1 MVSEV
6 STVRDFK
13 APQWVIAWYD
23 FRRVAEEVL
32 AGLGFAGILLIIG
45 VLGAI
50 A

>member
-1 MVSEV
+1 M
-6 STVRDFK
+6 RNFK
-13 APQWVIAWYD
+13 APWWVIAWYD